1 MGLID
6 NFRGTWL
13 PTLAKVVIITLLAVT
28 VYNLASFGQ
37 SSRDAVNRS
46 FASSASVNFY
56 GLSDQLADPE
66 QFEQYRSSPENIR
79 KIARFY
85 DDVRADDRL
94 KVLSIFDQSLPIA
107 DFTGDESFE
116 YGYGTE
122 IGTQGPHDEEGLG
135 TDVVNV
141 KSVQMNKTAFYF
153 FNLKTESGTAPNW
166 DEVDYAADSI
176 PILLGADYR
185 DVYEI
190 GDTLKGN
197 YYSQIAEFRV
207 VGFLESDSS
216 VFYQNTINFFLD
228 DYVVIPYPPTIA
240 DFPESESY
248 FYGILAFA
256 MINANVAAS
265 TDMSSDAVL
274 SALQAAAARSG
285 FHQFA
290 LIGVPAYITQF
301 GLVRSLITDNLGLL
315 VAIEIV
321 LALGAAVVVAAL
333 THRNH
338 RRRGQRV
345 RTQWALG
352 WSPGRLER
360 TAIATVVVEYAMVG
374 SLLALVIRLL
384 PNHDPGSGYLL
395 SLGVVVMFVG
405 DAVWQRWLL
414 KKTISEASRNT
425 A

>member
-6 NFRGTWL
+6 SFRGTWL
-13 PTLAKVVIITLLAVT
+13 ATLAKVVIITVLAVT
-28 VYNLASFGQ
+28 VYNVTSFGQ

-46 FASSASVNFY
+46 FASSAKVNFY

-66 QFEQYRSSPENIR
+66 QFEEYRSSSENIR

-94 KVLSIFDQSLPIA
+94 KVLSVFDQSLPVA
-107 DFTGDESFE
+107 DFRGDESFE

-141 KSVQMNKTAFYF
+141 KSVQMNQAAFDFY
-153 FNLKTESGTAPNW
+153 NLTTESGVAPKW
-166 DEVDYAADSI
+166 DEVDYTTDSV
-176 PILLGADYR
+176 PILLGANYR
-185 DVYEI
+185 HVYEI
-190 GDTLKGN
+190 GDSLRGD
-197 YYSQIAEFRV
+197 YYSQIAEFTV
-207 VGFLESDSS
+207 VGFLEADSS
-216 VFYQNTINFFLD
+216 VFYQNTINFFID
-228 DYVVIPYPPTIA
+228 DAVVIPYPPTIV

-274 SALQAAAARSG
+274 SALQVAAAQSG
-285 FHQFA
+285 FHEFA

-321 LALGAAVVVAAL
+321 LALGAGVVIAAL
-333 THRNH
+333 TRRNH

-352 WSPGRLER
+352 WSPERLKR
-360 TAIATVVVEYAMVG
+360 TAIATVAVEYALVG
-374 SLLALVIRLL
+374 ALLAFIIRLL
-384 PNHDPGSGYLL
+384 PNQDPGSVHLL
-395 SLGVVVMFVG
+395 TLGVLVMFVG
-405 DAVWQRWLL
+405 DAVWQRGLL
-414 KKTISEASRNT
+414 KTTLSDASRNT